1 MRDVKAPEVRRQ
13 EIMEAALQIF
23 MEKGYLETRKQDIID
38 KVKISRGLLYYHF
51 KNKEDILYCL
61 IEKYSQPVILRLA
74 KISQDKKLTAKD
86 KLRTF
91 FEATQIGS
99 TDHTKEN
106 AGLQEIVDLEQN
118 RYLMDRLAHEIID
131 LSSNYLAHILEQ
143 GNEEGLLALSHPQA
157 LARILMTAYTFTAN
171 ELTTLKDKKKAED
184 YWFTFEHLL
193 NCTLQVNLF

>member
-23 MEKGYLETRKQDIID
+23 MEKGYLETRTQDIID

-61 IEKYSQPVILRLA
+61 IEKYSQPVIQRLA

-143 GNEEGLLALSHPQA
+143 GNEEGLLALSYPQA

-171 ELTTLKDKKKAED
+171 ELTTLKDKKKGED

>member
-23 MEKGYLETRKQDIID
+23 MEKGYLETRTQDIID

-61 IEKYSQPVILRLA
+61 IEKYSQPVIQRLA

-91 FEATQIGS
+91 FEAIQIGS

-157 LARILMTAYTFTAN
+157 LARILMTAYIFTAN
-171 ELTTLKDKKKAED
+171 ELTTLKDKKKGED
-184 YWFTFEHLL
+184 YVLTPKS
-193 NCTLQVNLF
+193 

>member
-23 MEKGYLETRKQDIID
+23 MEKGYLETRTQDIID

-61 IEKYSQPVILRLA
+61 IEKYSQPVIQRLA

-118 RYLMDRLAHEIID
+118 RYLIDRLAHEIID

-157 LARILMTAYTFTAN
+157 LARILMTAYTFIAN
-171 ELTTLKDKKKAED
+171 ELTTLKDKKKGED

>member
-23 MEKGYLETRKQDIID
+23 MEKGYLETRTQDIID

-61 IEKYSQPVILRLA
+61 IEKYSQPVIQRLA

-157 LARILMTAYTFTAN
+157 LARILMTAYTLTAN
-171 ELTTLKDKKKAED
+171 ELTTLKDKKKGED

>member
-23 MEKGYLETRKQDIID
+23 MEKGYLETRTQDIID

-61 IEKYSQPVILRLA
+61 IEKYSQPVIQRLA

-157 LARILMTAYTFTAN
+157 LARSLMTAYTFTAN
-171 ELTTLKDKKKAED
+171 ELTTLKDKKKGED

>member
-23 MEKGYLETRKQDIID
+23 MEKGYLETRTQDIID

-61 IEKYSQPVILRLA
+61 IEKYSQPVIQRLA

-157 LARILMTAYTFTAN
+157 LARILMTAYTFIAN
-171 ELTTLKDKKKAED
+171 ELTTLKDKKKGED

>member
-23 MEKGYLETRKQDIID
+23 MEKGYLETRTQDIID

-61 IEKYSQPVILRLA
+61 IEKYSQPVIQRLA

-131 LSSNYLAHILEQ
+131 LSSDYLAHILEQ

-171 ELTTLKDKKKAED
+171 ELTTLRDKKKAED
-184 YWFTFEHLL
+184 YVLTPKS
-193 NCTLQVNLF
+193 